1 MNSLSQI
8 FKSSQ
13 QWISNEILQQI
24 AIAAFIIFIF
34 LVISRLLGQ
43 ILTRRISDNSV
54 RYRAKKVTNFFLFIF
69 SILGVLLIFSKQ
81 LGGLAITLGV
91 TSAGIA
97 FALQEVFA
105 SVAGWFAIHFSNFFT
120 VGDRVVL
127 GGIKGD
133 VIDVGILRTTLM
145 ELGEWVDAD
154 QYNGRI
160 VRVANSFVFKEPV
173 FNYSADF
180 PFVWDE
186 IKIPIKYGSDY
197 DQAKK
202 IIEECSQAV
211 LQDYEKTSIQTWNNL
226 VKKYLVENANVEHQV
241 FMTANENF
249 ITLSLRYV
257 VDFKLRRST
266 KDHLFTDIIK
276 KIEESQGQVKIACS
290 TIEVSYSQPKPP
302 R

>member
-276 KIEESQGQVKIACS
+276 KIEASQGQVKIACS

>member
-24 AIAAFIIFIF
+24 AVAAFIIFIF

-276 KIEESQGQVKIACS
+276 KIEASQGQVKIACS

>member
-24 AIAAFIIFIF
+24 AVAAFIIFIF